1 MTEEILMVE
10 VTPSSCRGSEGGGT
24 AWRSGAPPCGTAA
37 TRLTPEDEEHPAEV
51 LERHHQDRVG
61 QRHPRVDAAHDARL
75 HRRRCRVYHLV
86 CFVIGNRRTC
96 DIARASRSR
105 DDDGASVLEQS
116 SRAGDLFIWVLNSIY
131 HITDISY
138 LVPSEYTADLQ

>member
-1 MTEEILMVE
+1 MEALLGV
-10 VTPSSCRGSEGGGT
+10 G
-24 AWRSGAPPCGTAA
+24 GAPPCGTAA

-75 HRRRCRVYHLV
+75 HRRRCRVDHLV

-116 SRAGDLFIWVLNSIY
+116 SRAGDLFIWVLNSMY
-131 HITDISY
+131 RITDISY
-138 LVPSEYTADLQ
+138 HRNILRICNELIPKQFGLRTKSSSCGFFRC